1 MTDGSGRTAFPP
13 APTGLGAL
21 SATEIMAGYRR
32 KAFTPR
38 DVIDDTIA
46 ALEAADETCNAVVTP
61 MYEQARAEADRLTRE
76 MRAGEAKGPLAGVP
90 VTIKDLVFVAGVPAY
105 AGSPMNEGFVPE
117 ADAAVVSALKASG
130 AIITC
135 KTTTCE
141 SGYKLTADSPV
152 TGITRNPWN
161 PGRTSGGSSGG
172 AAASV
177 AAGCGPI
184 AIGTD
189 GVGSI
194 RVPSSFCGVFGLKPT
209 FGLVPRSPG
218 FSPPSWASLAHTGPI
233 TRTVADAA
241 LTLEII
247 AGYDVRD
254 AASLPASARRFNTDA
269 GCLDGIR
276 IGASAD
282 LGYAAVS
289 PDVCAAFGK
298 ALAILD
304 SCGAQVTMDGP
315 GLDPGILEHTL
326 KPIAFTEQ
334 AAAVASK
341 SATDLASSEAD
352 YRNVVSAGRRYS
364 GTDYIEASYR
374 RGQTRSAFVKL
385 FERVDVLVT
394 PTVAVTAF
402 EAGRIGVDTIDGR
415 KVDPHLGW
423 SPFTWPVNLAG
434 LPAATLPCGFDRD
447 GMPIGLQ
454 IVAPWLDE
462 PTIFRIAAAFE
473 QAQPWAKF
481 WPQLA
486 LRQAGG
492 ERAKG

>member
-1 MTDGSGRTAFPP
+1 
-13 APTGLGAL
+13 
-21 SATEIMAGYRR
+21 MAGYRR

-38 DVIDDTIA
+38 DVVDDTIA
-46 ALEAADETCNAVVTP
+46 ALEATDRACNVVVTP
-61 MYEQARAEADRLTRE
+61 MYEQARVDADRLTRE
-76 MRAGEAKGPLAGVP
+76 MRAGEANGPLAGVP

-105 AGSPMNEGFVPE
+105 GGSPMNRTYVPE
-117 ADAAVVSALKASG
+117 VDAAVVSALKAAG

-152 TGITRNPWN
+152 TGTTRNPWN
-161 PGRTSGGSSGG
+161 PARTSGGSSGG
-172 AAASV
+172 AAAGV

-241 LTLEII
+241 LALEII
-247 AGYDVRD
+247 AGYDLRD
-254 AASLPASARRFNTDA
+254 PASLPVSSRRFDTNAAPLT
-269 GCLDGIR
+269 GLR
-276 IGASAD
+276 IGASVD

-289 PDVCAAFGK
+289 LDVRAAFNK
-298 ALAILD
+298 ALSILD
-304 SCGAQVTMDGP
+304 ACGAQVTMDGP

-334 AAAVASK
+334 AAAVATK
-341 SATDLASSEAD
+341 TTADLASSEAD
-352 YRNVVSAGRRYS
+352 YRDVIATGRHYS

-374 RGQTRSAFVKL
+374 RGQARNAFVKL
-385 FERVDVLVT
+385 FERVDALVT

-402 EAGRIGVDTIDGR
+402 EAGQIGVGTIDGS

-423 SPFTWPVNLAG
+423 SPFTWPINLAG

-447 GMPIGLQ
+447 GLPIGLQ

-473 QAQPWAKF
+473 QAQPWSKC
-481 WPQLA
+481 WPPLTSRD
-486 LRQAGG
+486 LD
-492 ERAKG
+492 RARVKA

>member
-21 SATEIMAGYRR
+21 SATEITAGYRR

-38 DVIDDTIA
+38 DVVDDTIA
-46 ALEAADETCNAVVTP
+46 ALEATNEACNAVATP

-76 MRAGEAKGPLAGVP
+76 MRAGDAKGPLAGVP

-105 AGSPMNEGFVPE
+105 GGSPMNKAFVPDV
-117 ADAAVVSALKASG
+117 DAAVVAALKAAG

-152 TGITRNPWN
+152 TGTTRNPWN
-161 PGRTSGGSSGG
+161 PARTSGGSSGG
-172 AAASV
+172 AAAAV

-218 FSPPSWASLAHTGPI
+218 FSPPSWASLAHTGPM

-247 AGYDVRD
+247 AGYDLRD
-254 AASLPASARRFNTDA
+254 PSSLPVSPRRFDTNATS
-269 GCLDGIR
+269 LNGIR

-289 PDVCAAFGK
+289 PDVLAAFGK

-304 SCGAQVTMDGP
+304 TCGAQVTMDAP
-315 GLDPGILEHTL
+315 KLDPGILEHTL

-334 AAAVASK
+334 AAAVATRTT
-341 SATDLASSEAD
+341 ADLAGSEAD
-352 YRNVVSAGRRYS
+352 YREVVSAGRHYS
-364 GTDYIEASYR
+364 GTDYIEAGYR
-374 RGQTRSAFVKL
+374 RVQARNAFLKL
-385 FERVDVLVT
+385 FERVDALVT

-402 EAGRIGVDTIDGR
+402 EAGQIGVDRIDGTN
-415 KVDPHLGW
+415 VDPHLGW
-423 SPFTWPVNLAG
+423 SPFTWPINLAG

-447 GMPIGLQ
+447 GLPIGLQ

-473 QAQPWAKF
+473 QAQPWAKL
-481 WPQLA
+481 WPPLT
-486 LRQAGG
+486 LREEGRA
-492 ERAKG
+492 RAKA

>member
-38 DVIDDTIA
+38 DVVDDTIA
-46 ALEAADETCNAVVTP
+46 ALQATNEACNAVVTP
-61 MYEQARAEADRLTRE
+61 MYDQARAEADRLTRQ
-76 MRAGEAKGPLAGVP
+76 MQAGEPTGALAGVP

-105 AGSPMNEGFVPE
+105 GGSPMNRSFVPE
-117 ADAAVVSALKASG
+117 ADAAVVSSLKAAG

-152 TGITRNPWN
+152 TGISRNPWN
-161 PGRTSGGSSGG
+161 VDRTSGGSSGG
-172 AAASV
+172 AAAGV

-247 AGYDVRD
+247 AGYDLRD
-254 AASLPASARRFNTDA
+254 AASLPISPRRFDA
-269 GCLDGIR
+269 GAASLNGLR

-289 PDVCAAFGK
+289 PEVRAAFGK

-304 SCGAQVTMDGP
+304 SCGAQVTLDGP

-334 AAAVASK
+334 AAAVAGK
-341 SATDLASSEAD
+341 TAADLAGSEAD
-352 YRNVVSAGRRYS
+352 YRDVVSAGRGYS
-364 GTDYIEASYR
+364 GTDYIEAGYR
-374 RGQTRSAFVKL
+374 RGQARSAFVKL
-385 FERVDVLVT
+385 FERVDALVT

-402 EAGRIGVDTIDGR
+402 AAGEIGVGTIDGR

-423 SPFTWPVNLAG
+423 SPFTWPINLAG
-434 LPAATLPCGFDRD
+434 LPAATLPCGFDSQ

-473 QAQPWAKF
+473 AAQPWAKF

-486 LRQAGG
+486 LRLGSREA
-492 ERAKG
+492 

>member
-1 MTDGSGRTAFPP
+1 MTDGSGRTAPLP
-13 APTGLGAL
+13 APTGLGSL

-38 DVIDDTIA
+38 DVLDDTIA
-46 ALEAADETCNAVVTP
+46 ALQAVDDTCNVVVTP
-61 MYEQARAEADRLTRE
+61 MYEQARAEADRLTAK
-76 MRAGEAKGPLAGVP
+76 MRAGEAMGPLAGVP

-105 AGSPMNEGFVPE
+105 GGAPLNKAFVPDV
-117 ADAAVVSALKASG
+117 DAAVVSALKASG

-152 TGITRNPWN
+152 TGTTRNPWN
-161 PGRTSGGSSGG
+161 PDRTSGGSSGG
-172 AAASV
+172 AAAAV

-194 RVPSSFCGVFGLKPT
+194 RVPSSFCGVFGIKPT

-241 LTLEII
+241 LALEII
-247 AGYDVRD
+247 AGYDLRD
-254 AASLPASARRFNTDA
+254 PASLPVAPRRFDTSAVPLN
-269 GCLDGIR
+269 GMR

-282 LGYAAVS
+282 FGYAAVS
-289 PDVCAAFGK
+289 GDVRKAFEK
-298 ALAILD
+298 ALAILE
-304 SCGAQVTMDGP
+304 SCGARVSMDGP

-326 KPIAFTEQ
+326 KPIAFAEQ
-334 AAAVASK
+334 AAAVGSRTAD
-341 SATDLASSEAD
+341 DLAGSEAE
-352 YRNVVSAGRRYS
+352 YRDVVSAGRRYS
-364 GTDYIEASYR
+364 GTEYIEAGYR
-374 RGQTRSAFVKL
+374 RGQARNAFLKL
-385 FERVDVLVT
+385 FERVDALVT

-402 EAGRIGVDTIDGR
+402 EAGRLGVGQIDGVA
-415 KVDPHLGW
+415 VDPHLGW
-423 SPFTWPVNLAG
+423 SPFTWPINLAG
-434 LPAATLPCGFDRD
+434 LPAATLPCGFDGD

-462 PTIFRIAAAFE
+462 PAIFRIAAAFE
-473 QAQPWAKF
+473 QAQPWSKV
-481 WPQLA
+481 WPPLA
-486 LRQAGG
+486 IREPARA
-492 ERAKG
+492 RAKA